1 MLYLIAV
8 LVPPLAVFL
17 CGKPFQ
23 ALLNGIL
30 WAFGVI
36 LALVFVGWPLWL
48 ACTIHAVGVVH
59 NYYAD
64 QRSHR
69 VFR

>member
-8 LVPPLAVFL
+8 LVPPLAILL

-23 ALLNGIL
+23 AAINGIL
-30 WAFGVI
+30 WLVGLAAVLLVAGFPVI
-36 LALVFVGWPLWL
+36 LVCIV
-48 ACTIHAVGVVH
+48 HAVGVVH

-64 QRSHR
+64 QRAR
-69 VFR
+69 RLTP